1 MTLPS
6 SQRQVGERIRQL
18 RTGRGLSVRTL
29 AATTG
34 FSPSFISQVEH
45 GQVSPSIASLERIAA
60 ALGMTLGGFF
70 TPSAPS
76 PVAVVRATERQEIT
90 SSWSRGTIEALG
102 SVGGQRML
110 EPLLITLLPAG
121 RSGNRLHAA
130 LGEQFAFVCDGEV
143 TLTLSENTYV
153 LRSGDAVS
161 IAAATPHQWEN
172 PAASPARVLII
183 SVHANAQSDGTP
195 S

>member
-1 MTLPS
+1 MTPSS

-18 RTGRGLSVRTL
+18 RTGCGLSVRTL

-60 ALGMTLGGFF
+60 ALGVTLGGFF
-70 TPSAPS
+70 TPSAPG
-76 PVAVVRATERQEIT
+76 PAAVVRATERQEIT

-102 SVGGQRML
+102 PTGGRRML
-110 EPLLITLLPAG
+110 EPILITLLPAG

-143 TLTLSENTYV
+143 TLTLPESTYV

-161 IAAATPHQWEN
+161 IVTATPHQWEN
-172 PAASPARVLII
+172 TTASPARVLIV
-183 SVHANAQSDGTP
+183 SVYADSQSGGTA